1 MYMSYMHIK
10 TETDN
15 QQVTFLF
22 RWFVWTALAE
32 EATGRSVGRR
42 QSVLRTPVHAH
53 IAQSSH
59 LLRHDTCTSTCI
71 IS

>member
-1 MYMSYMHIK
+1 MFYIK
-10 TETDN
+10 TETVK

-22 RWFVWTALAE
+22 CWLVWTELAE

-59 LLRHDTCTSTCI
+59 LLSQYTYFSG
-71 IS
+71 